1 MSAVSFYPTNGR
13 VEYFIARGMFDDNV
27 CAVVGPDGAWRRM
40 LSAGRIDGFTI
51 FPPCKV
57 LIMNTD
63 FISIYRDIAE
73 KFINVVRPAFIVP
86 YPDFEKTS
94 CLDAPFRLQYRVLDN
109 HRFWKR
115 MFARGEIDA
124 AKVNIL

>member
-1 MSAVSFYPTNGR
+1 MTATSFYPTNGR
-13 VEYFIARGMFDDNV
+13 VEYFIARGLFDDDV
-27 CAVVGPDGAWRRM
+27 QVVVGPEGEWRRM
-40 LSAGRIDGFTI
+40 LRATRVDELNSY
-51 FPPCKV
+51 PPCKA
-57 LIMNTD
+57 LILNTD
-63 FISIYRDIAE
+63 FINVYRDIAE

-109 HRFWKR
+109 YRFWKR